1 MSPYRLYTSGNFNCN
16 ARRLNKASSNSNVEL
31 HCRQWLHLLT
41 FSIRSCPFHPLRQI
55 GHPPYQLTAQ
65 LRGSENN
72 QEPHPRSHCQHTKEM
87 VFHSAVNKKTVERTI
102 STRSTAITS
111 GSDRNKNPVAPNNTQ
126 ETNTATEDRRMAD
139 HQITLLKIPVQ
150 DPSEILNWVPVQV
163 PVQDHA

>member
-1 MSPYRLYTSGNFNCN
+1 
-16 ARRLNKASSNSNVEL
+16 
-31 HCRQWLHLLT
+31 
-41 FSIRSCPFHPLRQI
+41 
-55 GHPPYQLTAQ
+55 
-65 LRGSENN
+65 
-72 QEPHPRSHCQHTKEM
+72 M

-163 PVQDHA
+163 PVQDHASESSGSLNRFLEGSGEAPMKKTVQVFSILGNSSPGPTRTQLEIRKYRKLHLFCIDMT